1 LHFCLAETKGFGY
14 PGGATVNL
22 SALIRAN
29 RRRLGGRTVDRAMK
43 GARMRHF
50 MHRVTSVGLAGVFI
64 AAVSGC
70 SGTISMLALPALFTG
85 SEAIEPKVKLVK
97 GRHDSAK
104 ILVLSFASTDLRWG
118 NDSVDEEITAM
129 ISAEISQDSRFKV
142 TPERKVRAWKDL
154 NPRWSTKSPQAIGEE
169 FEVDY
174 VVMLEVTDFA
184 VQEPKSPFLLQGR
197 AKASIKVHDVK
208 KDQEVYRDIYT
219 REFPST
225 GPIPASDI
233 SSQDG
238 FKIKF
243 MKTLAKEL
251 SWTFV
256 AHPASDVTHDP
267 F

>member
-1 LHFCLAETKGFGY
+1 MRSPLVA
-14 PGGATVNL
+14 
-22 SALIRAN
+22 
-29 RRRLGGRTVDRAMK
+29 RL
-43 GARMRHF
+43 
-50 MHRVTSVGLAGVFI
+50 RVVALAGIV
-64 AAVSGC
+64 ASASAGC
-70 SGTISMLALPALFTG
+70 SGMVSVLALPALFTG
-85 SEAIEPKVKLVK
+85 PEVIEPKVKLVK

-104 ILVLSFASTDLRWG
+104 VLVLSYANADLRWG
-118 NDSVDEEITAM
+118 NDSADEEITAM
-129 ISAEISQDSRFKV
+129 LSSELSKESRFKI

-174 VVMLEVTDFA
+174 VVMLEVTEFG

-197 AKASIKVHDVK
+197 AKARVKVHDVK
-208 KDQEVYRDIYT
+208 KDQEVYSDIYT

-225 GPIPASDI
+225 GPIPASDV
-233 SSQDG
+233 SSSDG

-251 SWTFV
+251 SWTLV
-256 AHPASDVTHDP
+256 SHPASEITRDP

>member
-1 LHFCLAETKGFGY
+1 MRCSLVARLRVVALA
-14 PGGATVNL
+14 
-22 SALIRAN
+22 
-29 RRRLGGRTVDRAMK
+29 
-43 GARMRHF
+43 
-50 MHRVTSVGLAGVFI
+50 GLA
-64 AAVSGC
+64 ASATMGC
-70 SGTISMLALPALFTG
+70 SGMVNVLALPALFTG
-85 SEAIEPKVKLVK
+85 ADCIEPKVKLVK

-104 ILVLSFASTDLRWG
+104 ILILSYANTDLRWG

-129 ISAEISQDSRFKV
+129 LAVELSKESRFKI

-174 VVMLEVTDFA
+174 VVMLEVTDFGI
-184 VQEPKSPFLLQGR
+184 QEPKSPFLLQGK
-197 AKASIKVHDVK
+197 AKSKIKVYDIK
-208 KDQEVYRDIYT
+208 KDQEVYNDVYT
-219 REFPST
+219 RDFPST

-233 SSQDG
+233 SSHDG

-251 SWTFV
+251 SWTLV
-256 AHPASDVTHDP
+256 SHPASDIPQDP

>member
-1 LHFCLAETKGFGY
+1 M
-14 PGGATVNL
+14 
-22 SALIRAN
+22 
-29 RRRLGGRTVDRAMK
+29 RTSLVDRLRAV
-43 GARMRHF
+43 A
-50 MHRVTSVGLAGVFI
+50 LAGIV
-64 AAVSGC
+64 ASASAGC
-70 SGTISMLALPALFTG
+70 SGMVNLLALPALITG
-85 SEAIEPKVKLVK
+85 QECIEPKVQLVK

-104 ILVLSFASTDLRWG
+104 ILVLSNANSDLRWG

-129 ISAEISQDSRFKV
+129 LSAELSKESRFKI

-154 NPRWSTKSPQAIGEE
+154 NPRWATKTPQAIGEE

-197 AKASIKVHDVK
+197 AKARIKVHDVK
-208 KDQEVYRDIYT
+208 KDQEVYTDIYT

-225 GPIPASDI
+225 GPIVASDVA
-233 SSQDG
+233 SQDG

-243 MKTLAKEL
+243 MRTLAQEL
-251 SWTFV
+251 SWTLV
-256 AHPASDVTHDP
+256 SHPASDVAHDP